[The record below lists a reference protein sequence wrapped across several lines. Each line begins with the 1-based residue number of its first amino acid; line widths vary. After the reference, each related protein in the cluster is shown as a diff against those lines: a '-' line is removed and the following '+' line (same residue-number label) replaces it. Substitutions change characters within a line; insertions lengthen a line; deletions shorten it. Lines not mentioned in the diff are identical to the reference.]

1 MRQAVSATP
10 IETRMTVDTYPTSGT
25 RRVRRWLGA
34 LWERPLARA
43 IARAVLTIYVVIT
56 LTFVIVRLMP
66 GNPVDI
72 FINQLIAEQGISY
85 AEAADQASGLF
96 NLDLKAPLHEQ
107 YGDFLG
113 RLIRGDLGSSFLS
126 AGTPVVSIIAAT
138 LPWTLFSVGTG
149 LMLSFVVGIGL
160 GLIAAYRRDS
170 RASTAISTGGSII
183 SSIPNYITA
192 LLIVVFLGTQ
202 WRLLPIAQMRGAS
215 SPGIEPGLS
224 AAFVGDV
231 LFHAFLPISVFFL
244 AGIGHWI
251 LGMKS
256 ATMATLEED
265 YVNAARARGLRDGR
279 IGTAY
284 VGRNAV
290 LPLVAQFAIEAGH
303 VMGGAIFVETILVY
317 PGIGLRL
324 ISAVNQRDYPVMQG
338 IVLLVT
344 ASVVVANLLSDVLYA
359 KLDPR
364 IGRAGG
370 AAG

>member
-1 MRQAVSATP
+1 VSATP
-10 IETRMTVDTYPTSGT
+10 IETRMSVETYPTSGT

-34 LWERPLARA
+34 FWERPLTRA
-43 IARAVLTIYVVIT
+43 IARAILTIYVVIT
-56 LTFVIVRLMP
+56 LTFLIVRLMP

-107 YGDFLG
+107 YADFLG
-113 RLIRGDLGSSFLS
+113 RLVRGDLGASFLS

-138 LPWTLFSVGTG
+138 LPWTLFTVGTG
-149 LMLSFVVGIGL
+149 LLLSFVIGIGL
-160 GLIAAYRRDS
+160 GLVAAYRRGS
-170 RASTAISTGGSII
+170 RLSTFLSTVGSIV
-183 SSIPNYITA
+183 SSLPDYLVA

-202 WRLLPIAQMRGAS
+202 LRLLPIAQMRGAS
-215 SPGIEPGLS
+215 SPGIDPGFTPAYL
-224 AAFVGDV
+224 GDV
-231 LFHAFLPISVFFL
+231 LFHAFLPILVFFL
-244 AGIGHWI
+244 TGIGHWI

-256 ATMATLEED
+256 AAMATLEED
-265 YVNAARARGLRDGR
+265 HVNAARARGLRDGR

-290 LPLVAQFAIEAGH
+290 LPLVAQFALEAGR

-324 ISAVNQRDYPVMQG
+324 IGAVNQRDYPVMQG
-338 IVLLVT
+338 IVLIVT
-344 ASVVVANLLSDVLYA
+344 AAVVIANLLSDILYS

>member
-1 MRQAVSATP
+1 MSASR
-10 IETRMTVDTYPTSGT
+10 IETRITVETYPTSGT

-34 LWERPLARA
+34 LWERPLVRA
-43 IARAVLTIYVVIT
+43 IARAILTIYVVIT

-72 FINQLIAEQGISY
+72 RINQIIAEQGISY

-96 NLDLKAPLHEQ
+96 NLDLNAPLHEQ
-107 YGDFLG
+107 YADFLG

-138 LPWTLFSVGTG
+138 LPWTLFAVGTG
-149 LMLSFVVGIGL
+149 LLLSFMVGIGL
-160 GLIAAYRRDS
+160 GLLAAYRRDS
-170 RASTAISTGGSII
+170 RWSVVVPTVGSIV
-183 SSIPNYITA
+183 SSLPNYLVA

-215 SPGIEPGLS
+215 SPGIEPGFTPDYL
-224 AAFVGDV
+224 GDV
-231 LFHAFLPISVFFL
+231 LFHAALPIVVFFL
-244 AGIGHWI
+244 TGIGHWI

-265 YVNAARARGLRDGR
+265 YVNAARARGLRHGR

-290 LPLVAQFAIEAGH
+290 LPLVAQFAIEAGS
-303 VMGGAIFVETILVY
+303 VVGGAIFVERILVY

-324 ISAVNQRDYPVMQG
+324 LEAVEQRDYPVMQG

-344 ASVVVANLLSDVLYA
+344 ASVVVANLLSDILYS

-364 IGRAGG
+364 IRRAGG

>member
-1 MRQAVSATP
+1 MSVTP

-25 RRVRRWLGA
+25 LRVRRWLGA

-43 IARAVLTIYVVIT
+43 IARAILTIYVVIT

-107 YGDFLG
+107 YWDYFT
-113 RLIRGDLGSSFLS
+113 RLIRGDLGASYLS
-126 AGTPVVSIIAAT
+126 AGTPVVAIIAAT
-138 LPWTLFSVGTG
+138 LPWTLFTVGTA
-149 LMLSFVVGIGL
+149 LLLSFIVGIGF

-170 RASTAISTGGSII
+170 RFSTIVPTFGSIV
-183 SSIPNYITA
+183 SSFPNYLVA

-215 SPGIEPGLS
+215 SPGIAPG
-224 AAFVGDV
+224 FTPDYVGDV
-231 LFHAFLPISVFFL
+231 LFHAALPIVVFFL
-244 AGIGHWI
+244 TGIGGWI

-290 LPLVAQFAIEAGH
+290 LPLIAAFAISAGH
-303 VMGGAIFVETILVY
+303 VMGGAIFVERILVY

-324 ISAVNQRDYPVMQG
+324 IGAVEQRDYPVISG
-338 IVLLVT
+338 IVLIVT
-344 ASVVVANLLSDVLYA
+344 AAVVVANLLADILYS